1 MGGFL
6 IPQNKIDQ
14 LIVYKHLLKRK
25 QKGDILNSL
34 ESGGKVKAQ
43 QGGFFLLASSGV
55 PLAIEAFEKI
65 DWKRCFE
72 NGNK

>member
-14 LIVYKHLLKRK
+14 LIVFKHLLKGK

-34 ESGGKVKAQ
+34 ESGGKVKTQ
-43 QGGFFLLASSGV
+43 QGVFLGALLASSGV
-55 PLAIEAFEKI
+55 PLAIEAFEKMT
-65 DWKRCFE
+65 
-72 NGNK
+72 